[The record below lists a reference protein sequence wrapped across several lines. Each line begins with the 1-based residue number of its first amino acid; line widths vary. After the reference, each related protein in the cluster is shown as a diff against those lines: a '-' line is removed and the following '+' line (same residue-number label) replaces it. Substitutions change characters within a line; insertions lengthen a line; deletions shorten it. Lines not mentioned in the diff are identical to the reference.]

1 MSSGNADPGTAYCM
15 DVKMTSI
22 ENVGYTSSRDCSGY
36 RLAVTVIYIGAEIK
50 DRVCGSVNFNPS
62 SLTSPSFNFGEER
75 QEFTLRSRQSQNRI
89 QLAGVP
95 TRLAHSSPRT
105 HRGCG
110 SGGQGCARGSLGQ
123 RLPKSVRVSSSMS
136 KT

>member
-50 DRVCGSVNFNPS
+50 DRVCDITI
-62 SLTSPSFNFGEER
+62 L
-75 QEFTLRSRQSQNRI
+75 
-89 QLAGVP
+89 
-95 TRLAHSSPRT
+95 HSSPRT
-105 HRGCG
+105 HPG
-110 SGGQGCARGSLGQ
+110 L
-123 RLPKSVRVSSSMS
+123 
-136 KT
+136 